1 MMLGFILIIIKK
13 DYHKSMMSF
22 LAYIL
27 IINLDI
33 LKVKKN
39 VGYFYLLYEIYKFNE
54 KIVV

>member
-1 MMLGFILIIIKK
+1 MMLGFILSFIKK

>member
-1 MMLGFILIIIKK
+1 MMLGFILSFIKK

-39 VGYFYLLYEIYKFNE
+39 VGYFYLFDKLSVFNE
-54 KIVV
+54 KIVL